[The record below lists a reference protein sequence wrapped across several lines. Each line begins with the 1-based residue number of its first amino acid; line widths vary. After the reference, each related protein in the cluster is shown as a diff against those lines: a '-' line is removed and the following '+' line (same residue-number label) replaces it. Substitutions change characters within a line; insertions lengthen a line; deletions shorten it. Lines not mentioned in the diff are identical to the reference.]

1 MTSTRT
7 PPGTRYARA
16 HGLFDAGEFGAAAA
30 VLAELAAEIG
40 EDSATTTSGATTSD
54 AVAVRLLL
62 ARAYYHSAQLR
73 RAEAEVRAVLAADPA
88 NAYAHLLLGRTL
100 ERLSRHAEARGPL
113 RLAEA
118 MGVSR

>member
-7 PPGTRYARA
+7 PPGPRYARA
-16 HGLFDAGEFGAAAA
+16 HGLFDAGEFGAAAS

-40 EDSATTTSGATTSD
+40 TAQDATTSD

-73 RAEAEVRAVLAADPA
+73 RAEAEVRAVLDADPA

-113 RLAEA
+113 RLAAA

>member
-1 MTSTRT
+1 MTST
-7 PPGTRYARA
+7 PPGPRYARA
-16 HGLFDAGEFGAAAA
+16 HGLFDAGEYGAAATI
-30 VLAELAAEIG
+30 LAELAAGIG
-40 EDSATTTSGATTSD
+40 ENAATTNDATTSD

>member
-7 PPGTRYARA
+7 PPGPRYARA
-16 HGLFDAGEFGAAAA
+16 HGLFDAGEFGAAAT

-40 EDSATTTSGATTSD
+40 GSTTTSD

-73 RAEAEVRAVLAADPA
+73 RAEAEVRAVLDADPA

-113 RLAEA
+113 RLAAA

>member
-7 PPGTRYARA
+7 PPGPRYARA

-40 EDSATTTSGATTSD
+40 DGSTTD

-73 RAEAEVRAVLAADPA
+73 RAETEVRAVLAADPA

>member
-1 MTSTRT
+1 MTST
-7 PPGTRYARA
+7 PPGPRYARA
-16 HGLFDAGEFGAAAA
+16 HGLFDAGEYGAAATI
-30 VLAELAAEIG
+30 LAELAAETG
-40 EDSATTTSGATTSD
+40 DSLTSSD

-73 RAEAEVRAVLAADPA
+73 RAEAEVRAVLDADPA

-113 RLAEA
+113 RLAAA

>member
-16 HGLFDAGEFGAAAA
+16 HGLFDAGEYGAAAA
-30 VLAELAAEIG
+30 VLAELATEIG
-40 EDSATTTSGATTSD
+40 ESATTTGGPTTGD

-73 RAEAEVRAVLAADPA
+73 RAEAQARAVLDADPA